1 MAAGPKSHLR
11 SRRMQP
17 SGRGCCARLVQPARR
32 RGRCALPSGMAR
44 VGHRLSSAC
53 GGRPARSRRPQQ
65 RGERNRVG
73 GKGGRR
79 TGNREKQ
86 PAQRRTDGAGGA
98 TVRPVSSSP
107 DQPQRACPR
116 IKGQQQPKMGSKQ
129 SDAHAKPERVRSLHA
144 PPDRLEARCLV
155 QSALS

>member
-1 MAAGPKSHLR
+1 VLRTTGFSQRVGEADAHCRAEWLGWDIDCRLRAGEGQQEAGDHNNEANETALAAKAAVAPATARSSPPSAGP
-11 SRRMQP
+11 MAWA
-17 SGRGCCARLVQPARR
+17 G
-32 RGRCALPSGMAR
+32 LPFAP
-44 VGHRLSSAC
+44 L
-53 GGRPARSRRPQQ
+53 
-65 RGERNRVG
+65 
-73 GKGGRR
+73 
-79 TGNREKQ
+79 
-86 PAQRRTDGAGGA
+86 
-98 TVRPVSSSP
+98 SSSP